1 VLCLSLLI
9 GLTSWCAEARVTQEN
24 IAKAEAQIAKLEK
37 GKEGQ
42 EATVGAVEEAGAA
55 PVEVTA

>member
-1 VLCLSLLI
+1 
-9 GLTSWCAEARVTQEN
+9 VTQEN

-42 EATVGAVEEAGAA
+42 EATADAVEEAAA
-55 PVEVTA
+55 VPAEETA

>member
-1 VLCLSLLI
+1 M
-9 GLTSWCAEARVTQEN
+9 TQEN

-42 EATVGAVEEAGAA
+42 ETTADALEEVAA
-55 PVEVTA
+55 IPAEVTA